1 VILVYISIE
10 YIVLQHLVLL
20 FLLHLVR
27 RRELLKIRNLIK
39 VLGFSTNLCRSSI
52 HKTTNVAHW
61 RGFSGLHVGVVRL
74 LVILNF
80 VMRSQH
86 GIEVARSFVSMF
98 LNPHWLLYKR

>member
-1 VILVYISIE
+1 VILVYISVE

-52 HKTTNVAHW
+52 HKTTNIAP
-61 RGFSGLHVGVVRL
+61 
-74 LVILNF
+74 LVK
-80 VMRSQH
+80 
-86 GIEVARSFVSMF
+86 
-98 LNPHWLLYKR
+98 Y